1 MPLYE
6 LEEILL
12 YVCSFLLSILSLWYF
27 TFYCDPRLT
36 EIVVVKILMEG
47 IHATAVVYS
56 GLLTNH
62 IIIILSLSLFTIID
76 MNFSIPRVLSLQGGG
91 H

>member
-56 GLLTNH
+56 GLLTHH
-62 IIIILSLSLFTIID
+62 IISLFTIID
-76 MNFSIPRVLSLQGGG
+76 MNLSIPRVLSLQGGG